1 MLLISKNYMLGMP
14 FAYRGELPANTL
26 VEPVQLKAADFRDST
41 GIFYAPKSQPR
52 PKIGVL
58 AIHPRVDFSRH
69 YCAPHLVSAGMA
81 YLGLNSR
88 CLNNDAT
95 AVHEQ
100 LIFDVNAGV
109 QFLREVKGAETVVL
123 FGNSGGGSL
132 SAFFQA
138 QAQLPQS
145 ERLQTTPAGAP
156 THLDKLELF
165 PADAFIAVSA
175 HKGQGAV
182 LNDCIDPSVVDESD
196 PLVFDSELDMYDQA
210 NGFKPAPE
218 PSRYS
223 AEFVKRYRKAQLA
236 RVQRLDAA
244 ARNFIDDAQQHEKQ
258 YESDQSPD
266 FMAHHYTGRR
276 GALERLM
283 VIYRTMANLH
293 YVDHSLDPSQREYG
307 SLLSERPDL
316 MNMQY
321 MGFARVVTPAAWLST
336 WSGLSSN
343 ANLVTNIARLTVPVL
358 VCNAMRDVEIYP
370 ADCDVIWNA
379 VTVADKTRH
388 DFDAKHYFEP
398 VFGETEAP
406 DVTRVMETILDWIK
420 ERFE

>member
-14 FAYRGELPANTL
+14 FAYRGDLPADTL
-26 VEPVQLKAADFRDST
+26 AEPVQLKAADFRDST
-41 GIFYAPKSQPR
+41 GIFYAPKSHPQ
-52 PKIGVL
+52 PKIAVL

-69 YCAPHLVSAGMA
+69 YCAPHLVAAGMA

-109 QFLREVKGAETVVL
+109 KFLREIKGAQTVIL

-138 QAQLPQS
+138 QAQLPPGQ
-145 ERLQTTPAGAP
+145 RLETTPAGDA
-156 THLDKLELF
+156 TRLNDAELF
-165 PADAFIAVSA
+165 PADALVAVSA
-175 HKGQGAV
+175 HRGQGAV
-182 LNDCIDPSVVDESD
+182 LNECIDPSVVDEAD
-196 PLVFDSELDMYDQA
+196 PTLFNTELDMYDQA
-210 NGFKPAPE
+210 NGFMSAPE

-236 RVQRLDAA
+236 RVQRLDDM
-244 ARNFIDDAQQHEKQ
+244 ARNFIDDARQHEKL
-258 YESDQSPD
+258 YKSDQPGD
-266 FMAHHYTGRR
+266 FMSRHHLGRR
-276 GALERLM
+276 GALERVM
-283 VIYRTMANLH
+283 VVYRTMADLN
-293 YVDHSLDPSQREYG
+293 YVDHSLDPSGRDYG
-307 SLLSERPDL
+307 SLLTERPDL

-321 MGFARVVTPAAWLST
+321 MGFARVLTPRAWLST
-336 WSGLSSN
+336 WSGISSN
-343 ANLVTNIARLTVPVL
+343 ANLVENIARLHVPIL
-358 VCNAMRDVEIYP
+358 VCNARQDVEIYP
-370 ADCDVIWNA
+370 ADCDAIWDA

-388 DFDAKHYFEP
+388 DFGARHYFEP
-398 VFGETEAP
+398 AFGETVAP
-406 DVTRVMETILDWIK
+406 DVTRLMETIIDWIK